1 MKSLLNFRLSVITL
15 VLVPLLLLA
24 AACAS
29 SAPEE
34 LDIPVTLEGGKL
46 NPETIQVGQGD
57 TVTLRIEAD
66 EPGEVH
72 LHGYDIETE
81 VGAEAVTALTFIA
94 DATGRF
100 RITFHSHS
108 QGHDTSESHG
118 EGSGGQAEAEEMDV
132 GFLEVRPR

>member
-1 MKSLLNFRLSVITL
+1 MKSLLTFRSSLAML
-15 VLVPLLLLA
+15 VLVPLLLLS

-29 SAPEE
+29 NAPEE
-34 LDIPVTLEGGKL
+34 LDIPVTLEGGRL

-66 EPGEVH
+66 ELGELH

-81 VGAEAVTALTFIA
+81 VGEGMVTALTFVA

-108 QGHDTSESHG
+108 QGHSEG
-118 EGSGGQAEAEEMDV
+118 PAGQAEEEEMDV